1 VESILERIYVDHAA
15 TSPMHPDVITAMVK
29 AMNEYFGNPSSIHSF
44 GREARHQLDLA
55 RDGIARSIGAK
66 PNELIFTSG
75 GTEADNLA
83 LFGAAK
89 ANRQKG
95 RHIITTQIE
104 HHAVLNCCKE
114 LEKNGFDVTYLPVN
128 ESGRV
133 SVESV
138 QSALRDDTILVS
150 VMYGNNEVGTIQPI
164 AEIGLLLK
172 HHQALFHTDAVQA
185 YGLEK
190 ISVNDLHVDLLSV
203 SAHKINGP
211 KGIGFLFVKEGVHLA
226 PQSFGGEQERKR
238 RAGTENVPAIVG
250 FREAVRIAQET
261 IAEKRSRY
269 QQYKQLFIN
278 KLTDYGI
285 DFFVNGSLDQSL
297 PHVLNLSFPGVNV
310 EQMLVNL
317 DLAKIAASSGS
328 ACTAG
333 SIDPSHVLV
342 AMFGKESERVTN
354 SIRFSFGIT
363 NTPEQIG
370 YVANETAKIVKRLK
384 SI

>member
-104 HHAVLNCCKE
+104 HQAVLNCCKE